1 MSATQPLGIDAPIC
15 IYSLRLGQVPI
26 LSCEFDVKQMIPG
39 QEWPNSA
46 IGFPIP
52 ELVFLQRDEIGAN

>member
-39 QEWPNSA
+39 QE
-46 IGFPIP
+46 
-52 ELVFLQRDEIGAN
+52 